1 MRKAKNKKIIEI
13 IKNSDSTSPDNFRSR
28 RKGIYFLPN
37 LLTTGALFA
46 GFYSILMSFGGHYQS
61 AVIALFVAMVFDGLD
76 GRVARLTNTQSE
88 FGVQYDSLSDMVSF
102 GIAPAIAAY
111 GWGVNT
117 LDQLG
122 LACVYL
128 YASCAALRLARF
140 NVAMGNAK
148 SSDFTGLPS
157 PVAAA
162 LVAGFIWSLSSS
174 VSTQWLFTFGALVTA
189 LAGLLMVSNFSYPS
203 FKDFDVKGR
212 VPFLNIFFMVITLI
226 IITIDPAK
234 VLFLMALVYSALG
247 PLKILNGLR
256 SN

>member
-1 MRKAKNKKIIEI
+1 MAVE
-13 IKNSDSTSPDNFRSR
+13 DNVRPLPKREGLR
-28 RKGIYFLPN
+28 RGIYLLPN
-37 LLTTGALFA
+37 LITTGALFA
-46 GFYSILMSFGGHYQS
+46 GFYSIIAAMSGNLEL
-61 AVIALFVAMVFDGLD
+61 AAIAIVIAGFLD
-76 GRVARLTNTQSE
+76 SLVGRIARLTNTQSE

-122 LACVYL
+122 LACVFL

-234 VLFLMALVYSALG
+234 VLFLMALIYSALG

-256 SN
+256 SD

>member
-1 MRKAKNKKIIEI
+1 
-13 IKNSDSTSPDNFRSR
+13 
-28 RKGIYFLPN
+28 
-37 LLTTGALFA
+37 
-46 GFYSILMSFGGHYQS
+46 MSFGGHYQS
-61 AVIALFVAMVFDGLD
+61 AVIALFVAMLFDGLD

-111 GWGVNT
+111 GWGVST

-122 LACVYL
+122 LACVFL

-140 NVAMGNAK
+140 NVATGNSK
-148 SSDFTGLPS
+148 SNDFTGLPS

-174 VSTQWLFTFGALVTA
+174 VATQWLFTFGALVTA

-256 SN
+256 SD

>member
-1 MRKAKNKKIIEI
+1 M
-13 IKNSDSTSPDNFRSR
+13 
-28 RKGIYFLPN
+28 
-37 LLTTGALFA
+37 
-46 GFYSILMSFGGHYQS
+46 
-61 AVIALFVAMVFDGLD
+61 
-76 GRVARLTNTQSE
+76 
-88 FGVQYDSLSDMVSF
+88 
-102 GIAPAIAAY
+102 
-111 GWGVNT
+111 
-117 LDQLG
+117 
-122 LACVYL
+122 
-128 YASCAALRLARF
+128 ARF

-148 SSDFTGLPS
+148 SIDFTGLPS

-162 LVAGFIWSLSSS
+162 LVAGFLWSLSSS
-174 VSTQWLFTFGALVTA
+174 VPTQWLFTFGALVTA